1 MKSSRLTR
9 TNIFVVIV
17 IAILAAMFAFLTLAF
32 RLTRFAPF
40 AIADLPTRAATAQ
53 FVNDA
58 GASANAVDTPLV
70 LSTET
75 ESVSTTEANEPIN
88 EKPPLV
94 TPIQP
99 LTTTH
104 IVRTGEN
111 LFHISQMY
119 GVSMET
125 VLCANGI
132 QDLRSLHVG
141 QALVVPLALQA
152 IQPTSGPT
160 TLPLTPTPDVTPYPP
175 PPATLNG
182 IPLEFVAMMSPSVKQ
197 NIREIY
203 VLGQMLGNDPRAFS
217 KVGDSTSAHPFFLA
231 RFDSGPY
238 NLGPYLYLQEIVD
251 YYSGSFARQSVANR
265 VGMHAW
271 TVTDPAWANKSL
283 CRVNESP
290 ITCEIRLHRPMVILI
305 RLGSNDTGA
314 PGLFDKSMR
323 QAVKIAIQ
331 NGVIPV
337 LGTKPDQFEGQSN
350 ANNVILRQIA
360 ADFAIPL
367 WELDVVAGTLPGR
380 GLKDDNVHLTFY
392 DSHDYTSA
400 VAFQR
405 GHAMQNLTALIA
417 LDAVRR
423 EVETL
428 P

>member
-1 MKSSRLTR
+1 MKQSRLTS
-9 TNIFVVIV
+9 TNILVVTV
-17 IAILAAMFAFLTLAF
+17 IAVLAAMLAFLTLAF
-32 RLTRFAPF
+32 TSARFDPF
-40 AIADLPTRAATAQ
+40 SVASLPTRAATAQ
-53 FVNDA
+53 FANSD
-58 GASANAVDTPLV
+58 GAAANAVETPLV
-70 LSTET
+70 ISAET
-75 ESVSTTEANEPIN
+75 ESVPITEVDETIN
-88 EKPPLV
+88 EEPPLV

-111 LFHISQMY
+111 VFHISQMY
-119 GVSMET
+119 GVTMET
-125 VLCANGI
+125 VLHANGI
-132 QDLRSLHVG
+132 QDLRNLHVG
-141 QALVVPLALQA
+141 QALIISLDVQA
-152 IQPTSGPT
+152 IQPISSPT
-160 TLPLTPTPDVTPYPP
+160 TMPLTPTPGITPYPP
-175 PPATLNG
+175 SPTTLNG
-182 IPLEFVAMMSPSVKQ
+182 IPLEFVVMMSPSARQ

-203 VLGQMLGNDPRAFS
+203 VLGQMLGNNVRAFS

-238 NLGPYLYLQEIVD
+238 NLGPYLYLQETVD
-251 YYSGSFARQSVANR
+251 HYSGSFSRQSVANR

-271 TVTDPAWANKSL
+271 TVTDPAWANKRL
-283 CRVNESP
+283 CLANESP
-290 ITCEIRLHRPMVILI
+290 IACEIRLHRPMVILI

-323 QAVKIAIQ
+323 QAVEIAIQ

-337 LGTKPDQFEGQSN
+337 LGTKPDQFEGSTN

-367 WELDVVAGTLPGR
+367 WELDVVAGTITGR
-380 GLKDDNVHLTFY
+380 GLRDDNVHLTFY

-405 GHAMQNLTALIA
+405 GHAMQNLTALIT

>member
-1 MKSSRLTR
+1 MKPSRLTA
-9 TNIFVVIV
+9 TNIFVVAV
-17 IAILAAMFAFLTLAF
+17 IAMLAAMLAFLTLAF
-32 RLTRFAPF
+32 AFARFDPF
-40 AIADLPTRAATAQ
+40 TIAGLPTRAATVQ
-53 FVNDA
+53 FPNDA
-58 GASANAVDTPLV
+58 GAAANAVETPLV
-70 LSTET
+70 VSPET
-75 ESVSTTEANEPIN
+75 ESLQTTEVTGAIS

-94 TPIQP
+94 TPIRP

-104 IVRTGEN
+104 IMRAGEN

-125 VLCANGI
+125 ILQANDM
-132 QDLRSLHVG
+132 QDLKSLHVG
-141 QALVVPLALQA
+141 QALTIPLSYQA
-152 IQPTSGPT
+152 IQQTSSLSTIPIIQPPGT
-160 TLPLTPTPDVTPYPP
+160 TLNPP

-182 IPLEFVAMMSPSVKQ
+182 IPLEFVVMMSPSVKQ

-203 VLGQMLGNDPRAFS
+203 VLGQMLGNNPRAFS
-217 KVGDSTSAHPFFLA
+217 KVGDSTSAYPFFLA

-238 NLGPYLYLQEIVD
+238 DLGPYLYLQEIID
-251 YYSGSFARQSVANR
+251 HYSGSFARRSVANR

-271 TVTDPAWANKSL
+271 TVTDPAWANKRL
-283 CRVNESP
+283 CWANESP
-290 ITCEIRLHRPMVILI
+290 IACEIRLHRPMVILI
-305 RLGSNDTGA
+305 RLGSNDRGA
-314 PGLFDKSMR
+314 PGLFDKNIR
-323 QAVKIAIQ
+323 QAVQIAIQ

-337 LGTKPDQFEGQSN
+337 IGTKPDQFEGPSS

-360 ADFAIPL
+360 ADFEIPL
-367 WELDVVAGTLPGR
+367 WELDVVAGTIPGR
-380 GLKDDNVHLTFY
+380 GLRDDNVHLTPY
-392 DSHDYTSA
+392 DSHDYTSV

>member
-1 MKSSRLTR
+1 MKQRGLTS
-9 TNIFVVIV
+9 TNILVVIV
-17 IAILAAMFAFLTLAF
+17 IAVLAATLVFLTVAF
-32 RLTRFAPF
+32 TSARFSPF
-40 AIADLPTRAATAQ
+40 SVASLPTRAATAQ
-53 FVNDA
+53 FANSG
-58 GASANAVDTPLV
+58 GAAVNAVETPLV
-70 LSTET
+70 VSAET
-75 ESVSTTEANEPIN
+75 ESVPTTEVDETIN
-88 EKPPLV
+88 EDPPLV
-94 TPIQP
+94 TPIRP

-104 IVRTGEN
+104 IVGTGEN
-111 LFHISQMY
+111 VFHISQMY

-125 VLCANGI
+125 VLHANGI

-141 QALVVPLALQA
+141 QELIIPLDVQF
-152 IQPTSGPT
+152 IQPTSSPT
-160 TLPLTPTPDVTPYPP
+160 TLPLTPTLGIPYYPP

-217 KVGDSTSAHPFFLA
+217 KVGDSTSASPFYLT

-238 NLGPYLYLQEIVD
+238 NLGPYLYLQETID
-251 YYSGSFARQSVANR
+251 HYSGSFSRQSVANR

-271 TVTDPAWANKSL
+271 TVTDPSWANKRICL
-283 CRVNESP
+283 ANESP
-290 ITCEIRLHRPMVILI
+290 IACEIRLHRPMVILI
-305 RLGSNDTGA
+305 RLGSNDTGV
-314 PGLFDKSMR
+314 PSLFDTSMR
-323 QAVKIAIQ
+323 QAVQIAIQ

-337 LGTKPDQFEGQSN
+337 IGTKPDRFEGQNN
-350 ANNVILRQIA
+350 ANNAILRQIA
-360 ADFAIPL
+360 ADFEIPL
-367 WELDVVAGTLPGR
+367 WELDVVAGTIPDR
-380 GLKDDNVHLTFY
+380 GLRDDNVHLTFY